1 MNHPFDSEVNLTF
14 GQLKDIVNRAL
25 DGTLENTREKTDGQA
40 LAISWRDNRLVAARN
55 KGHLKN
61 KGENALDIKGVSD
74 KFQGRGGLSD
84 AYNFAMR
91 DLSKAI
97 SSLSQKQRDKIFKG
111 GACFMNLEVI
121 YPTSVNVVPYGQAL
135 LVFHG
140 TMEYNEEGVAIG
152 ENQGAARMLAGMI
165 KQVNQNV
172 QSSYTI
178 EGPPV
183 VKLPKSQ
190 DLSKKKSVYSGKI
203 KRLQKKYNL
212 KDTDGVAEYH
222 QAFWENYVDK
232 KSPTTLDN
240 KTKMGLVK
248 RWAFFDKKFRLDRK
262 NIVDA
267 KTLEWAKKTDKEKH
281 SKIAKD
287 NIRPFEDI
295 FLGLGAE
302 VLQFVSSALTVN
314 PDKAIRDMKKKLDKT
329 IKDVRKSGDE
339 KKIQKL
345 KLELQR
351 LNSIG
356 GAKKIVPNEGIVF
369 TYNGK
374 TFKLTGT
381 FAPLNQILGIFF

>member
-1 MNHPFDSEVNLTF
+1 MC
-14 GQLKDIVNRAL
+14 I
-25 DGTLENTREKTDGQA
+25 
-40 LAISWRDNRLVAARN
+40 RDR
-55 KGHLKN
+55 
-61 KGENALDIKGVSD
+61 
-74 KFQGRGGLSD
+74 
-84 AYNFAMR
+84 
-91 DLSKAI
+91 
-97 SSLSQKQRDKIFKG
+97 
-111 GACFMNLEVI
+111 
-121 YPTSVNVVPYGQAL
+121 
-135 LVFHG
+135 
-140 TMEYNEEGVAIG
+140 
-152 ENQGAARMLAGMI
+152 
-165 KQVNQNV
+165 
-172 QSSYTI
+172 
-178 EGPPV
+178 GPPV
-183 VKLPKSQ
+183 LKLPKSQ

-329 IKDVRKSGDE
+329 IKDVKKSGDE